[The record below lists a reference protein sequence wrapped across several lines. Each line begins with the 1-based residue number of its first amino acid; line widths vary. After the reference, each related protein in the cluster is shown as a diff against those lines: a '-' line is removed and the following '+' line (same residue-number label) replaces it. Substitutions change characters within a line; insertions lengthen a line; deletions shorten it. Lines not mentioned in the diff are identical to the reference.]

1 MKDRIDLKPPL
12 GKVIIRKDEP
22 KTKTAGGIHLGVND
36 RPRSH
41 SGTIVAT
48 STKNYNDGDKI
59 IFNPQ
64 ISSTINFKDEN
75 LVIIFENDIL
85 ATVI

>member
-1 MKDRIDLKPPL
+1 MIELKPPL

-22 KTKTAGGIHLGVND
+22 KSKTAGGIHLRAND

-41 SGTIVAT
+41 SGTIVA
-48 STKNYNDGDKI
+48 SSAKDYMDGDKI

-64 ISSTINFKDEN
+64 ISSTINFQDEN
-75 LVIIFENDIL
+75 LVIIFETDIL
-85 ATVI
+85 AKIGL